1 MIGSINTKVIMTDEP
16 LLRAGE
22 PAPVMT
28 FGRAGRTISV
38 PARIEGPDAA
48 GRMNFAPEN
57 AQLTTNVIG
66 VLRAMEAGL
75 RITMIA
81 AADEDWGIGVEGR
94 LPWRN
99 ANDLR
104 HFRQRTLGRHLL
116 MGRTTFEGLPTMLD
130 GRTIHVLS
138 RSGPEH
144 LTSVDR
150 ALHSLLHAVQDEIV
164 VAGGGQVYEQ
174 ALAFCTHAEITR
186 IRGTHGCDT
195 FMPNLRAA
203 GWILA
208 STEAIADDI
217 NIEHWERKK

>member
-1 MIGSINTKVIMTDEP
+1 MTATDDGRVWPET
-16 LLRAGE
+16 GE
-22 PAPVMT
+22 PME
-28 FGRAGRTISV
+28 FGILPLRLTVGEESIEV
-38 PARIEGPDAA
+38 GLDGWWAREAVDG
-48 GRMNFAPEN
+48 F
-57 AQLTTNVIG
+57 LTAEVAE
-66 VLRAMEAGL
+66 RAMHIVDVLAARSKGL

-81 AADEDWGIGVEGR
+81 AADDDWGVGVEGR

-99 ANDLR
+99 AADLR

-116 MGRTTFEGLPTMLD
+116 MGRTTFEGLPKTLD

-150 ALHSLLHAVQDEIV
+150 AIHSLLPAVQDEIV

-174 ALAFCTHAEITR
+174 ALVFCTHAEITR
-186 IRGTHGCDT
+186 IPGTHGCDA
-195 FMPNLRAA
+195 FMPDLRAA
-203 GWILA
+203 GWVIA
-208 STEAIADDI
+208 STQTLADDI